1 MSDSQLTEANLTAQ
15 QKEIYSKV
23 TDVICEVLG
32 REPEEI
38 TLEKDFRED
47 LEADSLDLVEL
58 IMGFEDKF
66 EIQEKI
72 SDEAVQEIQTVG
84 DAVKY
89 IDDLMKQ
96 ED

>member
-1 MSDSQLTEANLTAQ
+1 MSDSPLNEANLTAQ
-15 QKEIYSKV
+15 QKEIYAKV
-23 TDVICEVLG
+23 TEVICEVLG

-38 TLEKDFRED
+38 ALGKDFRED

-66 EIQEKI
+66 EIQEKM
-72 SDEAVQEIQTVG
+72 SDEAVQEIQSVG

-89 IDDLMKQ
+89 IDDLMN
-96 ED
+96 EG